1 LASNFLVDFPKV
13 NLVSILAGTMVLISV
28 FLPWWGVDGT
38 AFGFSGSIVR
48 WSLWSAPSLGDSS
61 SSLTPAQAQT
71 IQTMGL
77 LSVLVLGLSF
87 ITAAIAFMG
96 SFAPNKQYLAVGF
109 GGSILAIVLYAGAV
123 SITLSNLCQ
132 GSSSCT
138 SGPVGSTFA
147 NGASVSWGFQTGFY
161 LFLVGAISMLFAIIF
176 HQTFLRRPTIR
187 GTDSRFIAS
196 GDARFCSGCGH
207 PLQADA
213 KFCSHCARPA
223 LTS

>member
-1 LASNFLVDFPKV
+1 
-13 NLVSILAGTMVLISV
+13 MVLISV
-28 FLPWWGVDGT
+28 FLPWWGVDGN

-48 WSLWSAPSLGDSS
+48 WSLWSAPSLGDAS
-61 SSLTPAQAQT
+61 SSLTPAQAQAV
-71 IQTMGL
+71 QTMGL
-77 LSVLVLGLSF
+77 MSVLVLGVAF

-96 SFAPNKQYLAVGF
+96 SFPLNNQYLAVGF
-109 GGSILAIVLYAGAV
+109 AGAILAIILYAGAV

-138 SGPVGSTFA
+138 SGPVGSAFA

-176 HQTFLRRPTIR
+176 HQTFLRSSTTKITEPRSLPP
-187 GTDSRFIAS
+187 
-196 GDARFCSGCGH
+196 GDVRFCSGCGH

-223 LTS
+223 PPN